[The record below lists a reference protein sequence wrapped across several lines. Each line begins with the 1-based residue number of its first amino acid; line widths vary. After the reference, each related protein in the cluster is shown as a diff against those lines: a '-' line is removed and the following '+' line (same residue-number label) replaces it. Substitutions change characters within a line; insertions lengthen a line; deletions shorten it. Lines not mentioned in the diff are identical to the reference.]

1 MTGYIM
7 TLVTYFDT
15 RNCSFIDLTFVWP
28 WVQLKAG
35 LEPPCQ
41 WMSFCKIWPS
51 TCISFQV
58 KSKMIIAIIFIY
70 QFHLS
75 TVCEMLCIGKLKLH
89 VKSSHFRIN
98 LAAFSLPPLHV
109 QISKNEFSSGKA
121 VCADFTRLLHTKLYS
136 SKIVLRWNMSY
147 GPFVLELKNISAL

>member
-1 MTGYIM
+1 MTHAMTGYIM

-15 RNCSFIDLTFVWP
+15 CNCSFIDLTFVWP

-98 LAAFSLPPLHV
+98 LRFPSPRYMSKFLKTSSV
-109 QISKNEFSSGKA
+109 QG
-121 VCADFTRLLHTKLYS
+121 R
-136 SKIVLRWNMSY
+136 R
-147 GPFVLELKNISAL
+147 FVLISQDCFTQNYIRQKSYCVEICPMGLSF